1 MKEDKSFS
9 NAFPS
14 EVVQCNLS
22 RTLHKIVVKIKIHA
36 AIQENL
42 TKSCEFFEDVSHL
55 LRAGKQKINQS
66 FMCRLEL

>member
-14 EVVQCNLS
+14 EVVRCNLS

-42 TKSCEFFEDVSHL
+42 TKRCEFFEDVSHL
-55 LRAGKQKINQS
+55 LRAGKQK
-66 FMCRLEL
+66 

>member
-36 AIQENL
+36 AIQENF
-42 TKSCEFFEDVSHL
+42 TKRCEFFEDVSHL
-55 LRAGKQKINQS
+55 LRAGKQK
-66 FMCRLEL
+66 

>member
-42 TKSCEFFEDVSHL
+42 TKRCEFFEDVSH
-55 LRAGKQKINQS
+55 
-66 FMCRLEL
+66 C

>member
-1 MKEDKSFS
+1 MKEDKGFS

-36 AIQENL
+36 AIQFKK
-42 TKSCEFFEDVSHL
+42 TKRCEFFEDVSHL
-55 LRAGKQKINQS
+55 LRAGKQK
-66 FMCRLEL
+66 